1 MEYQDGDTVLLDN
14 RQRAEIVGVR
24 MEAYDLFVFNQNKI
38 VRNVHPDFLT
48 HIS

>member
-1 MEYQDGDTVLLDN
+1 MQHNDGDTVLLDN

-24 MEAYDLFVFNQNKI
+24 TAGYDLFLFNENKI

-48 HIS
+48 AQ